1 MIRNIYAFYP
11 LLIKYVDLHRAYWLK
26 NPDVHSEQLYYNIAE
41 VFTLWL
47 SSKMFKREETNFVSA
62 NDIDNMMLIM
72 PKSNLGGTGGS
83 GGGSGHDSSSS
94 SGHSKSDEPDSRK
107 GDKKKKRG
115 QKGETSKKFTSL
127 IVACLKRLFQI
138 GINFFEG
145 KEQELIQMAK
155 QKFIEIKS
163 GSELAMV
170 GVPAS
175 KQKAIQ
181 NAAPSGNSAD
191 DQNNLELTRDQEE
204 IVEDFIRRYLKS
216 SESFGEDASSGT
228 TTAAASASTAATSSG
243 ENGTVVAVGG
253 GAIDKE
259 TYQKTKWQRML
270 YRKIA
275 SKRHLVQTMQNLSED
290 TIIQRIIEIAKV
302 NKFELSFNIF

>member
-1 MIRNIYAFYP
+1 
-11 LLIKYVDLHRAYWLK
+11 
-26 NPDVHSEQLYYNIAE
+26 
-41 VFTLWL
+41 
-47 SSKMFKREETNFVSA
+47 MFKREETNFVSA

-72 PKSNLGGTGGS
+72 PKSSLGGS
-83 GGGSGHDSSSS
+83 GGGQESSSTHSSKNNDESSSS
-94 SGHSKSDEPDSRK
+94 K
-107 GDKKKKRG
+107 GDKKKKR
-115 QKGETSKKFTSL
+115 QKGETTKKFTSL

-163 GSELAMV
+163 GSELAISGM
-170 GVPAS
+170 PAS
-175 KQKAIQ
+175 KHKAIQ
-181 NAAPSGNSAD
+181 AAAVSQTSSSGAD
-191 DQNNLELTRDQEE
+191 DQTNLELTRDQEE

-216 SESFGEDASSGT
+216 SESFGEDGNGPAPV
-228 TTAAASASTAATSSG
+228 AVQVSADQDG
-243 ENGTVVAVGG
+243 ENGGAVGAVVGG

-275 SKRHLVQTMQNLSED
+275 SKRHLVSTMQNLSED

-302 NKFELSFNIF
+302 

>member
-1 MIRNIYAFYP
+1 
-11 LLIKYVDLHRAYWLK
+11 
-26 NPDVHSEQLYYNIAE
+26 
-41 VFTLWL
+41 
-47 SSKMFKREETNFVSA
+47 MFKREETNFVSA

-72 PKSNLGGTGGS
+72 PKVASNLGGSGAGS
-83 GGGSGHDSSSS
+83 GDSSSHS
-94 SGHSKSDEPDSRK
+94 SKNDGDEASSRK
-107 GDKKKKRG
+107 NDKKKKRG
-115 QKGETSKKFTSL
+115 KGGETTKKFTSL

-155 QKFIEIKS
+155 QKFIDIKT
-163 GSELAMV
+163 GNEMAMV
-170 GVPAS
+170 GVSAS

-181 NAAPSGNSAD
+181 NAAQNNANGD
-191 DQNNLELTRDQEE
+191 DQTNLELSRDQEE
-204 IVEDFIRRYLKS
+204 IVEDFLRRYLKS
-216 SESFGEDASSGT
+216 SESFGEEGTSTALT
-228 TTAAASASTAATSSG
+228 TTSNSNGEAPTSP
-243 ENGTVVAVGG
+243 AVG

-275 SKRHLVQTMQNLSED
+275 SKRHLVSTMQNLSEE

-302 NKFELSFNIF
+302 MKQIISLIK